1 MRNACL
7 PALLPLLLGWPAP
20 AQAQSQVTGQVD
32 LFEARVG
39 RGDDEIVFDTTTN
52 FGDARQRAVF
62 KLEGGAVADVDL
74 DEVGGQ
80 LLYSNSVT
88 SATNLLVGVRHE
100 FRAGSDLS
108 HMSFGV
114 EHTFASWLSAEHYAW
129 VSQRGDVTGAAQVVA
144 TANLSSRLYLEPRA
158 ALAWSAQD
166 IAREDTA
173 AGVTQIEVA
182 ARLRR
187 QLGRA
192 ATLYLGAIHQRLVGG
207 TRRIARAGGDS
218 GRQTRLVFGFGFNF

>member
-88 SATNLLVGVRHE
+88 
-100 FRAGSDLS
+100 LS
-108 HMSFGV
+108 
-114 EHTFASWLSAEHYAW
+114 L
-129 VSQRGDVTGAAQVVA
+129 
-144 TANLSSRLYLEPRA
+144 
-158 ALAWSAQD
+158 
-166 IAREDTA
+166 
-173 AGVTQIEVA
+173 
-182 ARLRR
+182 
-187 QLGRA
+187 
-192 ATLYLGAIHQRLVGG
+192 IH
-207 TRRIARAGGDS
+207 I
-218 GRQTRLVFGFGFNF
+218 